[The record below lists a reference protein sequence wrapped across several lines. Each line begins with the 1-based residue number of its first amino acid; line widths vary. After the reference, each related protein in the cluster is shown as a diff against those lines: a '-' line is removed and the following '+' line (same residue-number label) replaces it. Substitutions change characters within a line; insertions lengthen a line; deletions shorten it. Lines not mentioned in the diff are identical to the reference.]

1 MSSAVDV
8 KKRNSTLGVC
18 RDPKELNRYV
28 KLPELSTIGDI
39 GSKLGKSQVFTV
51 LDAKDGF
58 RQVTEMKIQAS

>member
-1 MSSAVDV
+1 MSV
-8 KKRNSTLGVC
+8 GG
-18 RDPKELNRYV
+18 PKELNRYV
-28 KLPELSTIGDI
+28 KLPELSTIDDI